1 MEILHVTGQPFND
14 NTIEDYQFH
23 TYQPYIPGKLGYNDE
38 IRISVQ
44 DLDSLTFPANS
55 FLYIEGKLATHDNKT
70 PTKIKFIN
78 NSIAYLF
85 REIRFELN
93 GVIIDSVRDV
103 GLVSSIKNYLSLNEN
118 QSLLLENAGWFP
130 KMSRMEN
137 NSEVPKNN
145 VLVDSNG
152 NFNVCIPL
160 RLLSGFFED
169 FRKIIMNM
177 KQELILI
184 RSNDDIDAVVSEDET
199 ERPKIDITKLYWEV
213 PHVTPSIREQ
223 LRLNKISHTN
233 QELPIKFRSWQM
245 IEYPALNN
253 STRHTWS
260 VRTSTKIETPRH
272 IVVAFQ
278 NNRKSKLTKDMSKFD
293 HCTLKNIKVFLNS
306 ERYPYNDLQLDF
318 KTNRFAKLYEMF
330 ANFQES
336 YYHMTLNQP
345 IFNPIDFKTIAPLIH
360 IDCSRQKEVIQSGS
374 VVLRI
379 EFETDEPTT
388 SDISAYCLILHE
400 KEFTYNPLTKIVK
413 QL

>member
-14 NTIEDYQFH
+14 YSIEEYQFH

-38 IRISVQ
+38 IRIPIQ
-44 DLDSLTFPANS
+44 DLDALTVPANS
-55 FLYIEGKLATHDNKT
+55 YLYIEGQLLTHDNKV
-70 PTKIKFIN
+70 PTKLKFIN
-78 NSIAYLF
+78 NAIAYLF

-93 GVIIDSVRDV
+93 GVVIDSVRDV
-103 GLVSSIKNYLSLNEN
+103 GLVSSIKSYLSLNEN
-118 QSLLLENAGWFP
+118 QSLQLQNAGWFP
-130 KMSRMEN
+130 KRSRLETN
-137 NSEVPKNN
+137 KEVPTNN
-145 VLVDSNG
+145 VLVDSHG

-160 RLLSGFFED
+160 RLLLGFCED
-169 FRKIIMNM
+169 FTKVILNVKM
-177 KQELILI
+177 ELILI
-184 RSNDDIDAVVSEDET
+184 RSNDDIDAVVSEDES
-199 ERPKIDITKLYWEV
+199 ERPKIDITKLNWEV

-223 LRLNKISHTN
+223 LRLNKISHSN

-272 IVVAFQ
+272 IIVAFQ

-306 ERYPYNDLQLDF
+306 ERYPYNDLQIDF

-345 IFNPIDFKTIAPLIH
+345 IFNPNDFQTIAPLVH
-360 IDCSRQKEVIQSGS
+360 IDCSRQKEVVQVGS